1 MQVLLYIIIT
11 ALFIL
16 MPNFFQNNYI
26 KYISINHK
34 ILAQ

>member
-16 MPNFFQNNYI
+16 MPNFF
-26 KYISINHK
+26 K
-34 ILAQ
+34 III